1 MAICAAPA
9 LALSDPAGPV
19 SEVPLRA
26 DVETMVD
33 FGTRHSVSSQTDPA
47 RGIGAAIDRAL
58 AEFSAIGA
66 ACGGCLATMA
76 VASGAFYPLGTTD

>member
-1 MAICAAPA
+1 MRDLALLMAICAAPA

-47 RGIGAAIDRAL
+47 RGIGAA
-58 AEFSAIGA
+58 F
-66 ACGGCLATMA
+66 GGCLATMA